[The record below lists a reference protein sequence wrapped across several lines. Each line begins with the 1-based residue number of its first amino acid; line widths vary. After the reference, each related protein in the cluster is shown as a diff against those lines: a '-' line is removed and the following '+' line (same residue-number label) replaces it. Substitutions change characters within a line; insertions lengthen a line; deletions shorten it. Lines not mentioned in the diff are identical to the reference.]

1 MTALIA
7 VGAQWG
13 DEGKGKIVDWLAL
26 SADLVVRFHGGNN
39 AGHTLIADGK
49 KTVLHLV
56 PSGVLQPGTVN
67 LIGPGV
73 VVDPRVLLQELDEIQ
88 ASGVLRDPSRVR
100 VSGRA
105 HVILDW
111 HIALD
116 KAREEARKEGAIGTT
131 GRGIGPAYEDK
142 VARRGVRVADL
153 LDADALRVAID
164 RLAKDKNFELT
175 QLHGWPA
182 IDAEALYDELLALGR
197 RLEPFVDHTGRIL
210 DRALREGKQVLFEGA
225 QGTFLDIDHGTYPYV
240 TSSNTVAGA
249 VCTGAGVGPT
259 KIDFV
264 LGITKAYA
272 TRVGG
277 GPFPTEDEG
286 EGGRWLGE
294 KGLEFGATTGR
305 KRRCGWLD
313 LVVLRE
319 AAIVNGFTSLA
330 MNKLDIL
337 SGLSEIPVATAWK
350 IDGKL
355 TKDFPMTLEEV
366 VRAEPVYEAL
376 PGWSEDVTGMRA
388 YGELPDN
395 ARRYV
400 ERIEGLVGVPIDVIS
415 VGPDRDQ
422 TIARRRVF

>member
-1 MTALIA
+1 VTALVA

-39 AGHTLIADGK
+39 AGHTLIVDGR

-56 PSGVLQPGTVN
+56 PSGILQPGAVN

-73 VVDPRVLLQELDEIQ
+73 VVDPRVLLDELDKIQ
-88 ASGVLRDPSRVR
+88 AQGVLRDPSRVR

-116 KAREEARKEGAIGTT
+116 KARDEARREGAIGTT

-142 VARRGVRVADL
+142 VARRGIRVADL
-153 LDADALRVAID
+153 LDPAALRPAIE
-164 RLAKDKNFELT
+164 RLAKEKNFELT

-182 IDAEALYDELLALGR
+182 IDAEALYDELIALGR

-210 DRALREGKQVLFEGA
+210 DRALREDKKVLFEGA

-240 TSSNTVAGA
+240 TSSNCVAGA
-249 VCTGAGVGPT
+249 ACTGAGVGPT
-259 KIDFV
+259 RIDTV
-264 LGITKAYA
+264 LGITKAYT

-286 EGGRWLGE
+286 AGGQWLGE
-294 KGLEFGATTGR
+294 KGMEFGATTGR

-319 AAIVNGFTSLA
+319 AAIVNGLTSFA

-337 SGLSEIPVATAWK
+337 SGLAEIPVASAWR

-355 TKDFPMTLEEV
+355 VHDFPMTLEEIE
-366 VRAEPVYEAL
+366 RAEPVYEVM
-376 PGWSEDVTGMRA
+376 PGWSEDITGVRS
-388 YGELPDN
+388 YPQLPDN

-400 ERIEGLVGVPIDVIS
+400 ERIEALVGVPIDVIS

-422 TIARRRVF
+422 TITRRKVF

>member
-1 MTALIA
+1 VTALVA

-39 AGHTLIADGK
+39 AGHTLIVDGQ

-56 PSGVLQPGTVN
+56 PSGVLQPNTVN

-73 VVDPRVLLQELDEIQ
+73 VVDPRVLLKELDEIQ
-88 ASGVLRDPSRVR
+88 AKGVLRDPSRVR

-116 KAREEARKEGAIGTT
+116 KARDEARAESAIGTT

-142 VARRGVRVADL
+142 VARRGIRVADL
-153 LDADALRVAID
+153 LDAAALQPAIE
-164 RLAKDKNFELT
+164 RLAKEKNFELT

-182 IDAEALYDELLALGR
+182 IDAEALFDELLGLGR

-210 DRALREGKQVLFEGA
+210 DRALRESKRVLFEGA

-240 TSSNTVAGA
+240 TSSNCVAGA
-249 VCTGAGVGPT
+249 ACTGAGVGPT
-259 KIDFV
+259 RIDAV
-264 LGITKAYA
+264 LGITKAYT

-277 GPFPTEDEG
+277 GPFPTEDDG
-286 EGGRWLGE
+286 AGGQWLGE
-294 KGLEFGATTGR
+294 KGMEFGATTGR

-319 AAIVNGFTSLA
+319 AAIVNGFTALA

-337 SGLSEIPVATAWK
+337 SGLAEIPVATAWR

-355 TKDFPMTLEEV
+355 VHDFPMTLEEV
-366 VRAEPVYEAL
+366 ARAEPVYEVL
-376 PGWSEDVTGMRA
+376 PGWPEDISGVRHF
-388 YGELPDN
+388 ERLPAN
-395 ARRYV
+395 AQRYV
-400 ERIEGLVGVPIDVIS
+400 ERIESLVGVPIDVIS
-415 VGPDRDQ
+415 VGAGRDQ
-422 TIARRRVF
+422 TIARRKVF

>member
-1 MTALIA
+1 
-7 VGAQWG
+7 
-13 DEGKGKIVDWLAL
+13 
-26 SADLVVRFHGGNN
+26 
-39 AGHTLIADGK
+39 
-49 KTVLHLV
+49 
-56 PSGVLQPGTVN
+56 
-67 LIGPGV
+67 
-73 VVDPRVLLQELDEIQ
+73 VLLEELDEIQ

-116 KAREEARKEGAIGTT
+116 KARDEARRESAIGTT

-153 LDADALRVAID
+153 LDPAALRQAID
-164 RLAKDKNFELT
+164 RLAKEKNFELVE
-175 QLHGWPA
+175 LHGWPA
-182 IDAEALYDELLALGR
+182 VDPDVLYDELLVLGP

-210 DRALREGKQVLFEGA
+210 DRALREDKKVLFEGA

-240 TSSNTVAGA
+240 TSSNCVAGA
-249 VCTGAGVGPT
+249 ACTGAGVGPT
-259 KIDFV
+259 RIDSV
-264 LGITKAYA
+264 LGITKAYT

-294 KGLEFGATTGR
+294 KGMEFGATTGR

-313 LVVLRE
+313 GVVLRE
-319 AAIVNGFTSLA
+319 AAIVNGFTSIA

-337 SGLSEIPVATAWK
+337 SGLQEIPVATAWR

-355 TKDFPMTLEEV
+355 TNDFPMTLDEV
-366 VRAEPVYEAL
+366 ARAEAIYEAL
-376 PGWSEDVTGMRA
+376 PGWSEDISGVRE
-388 YGELPDN
+388 YGRLPAN

-400 ERIEGLVGVPIDVIS
+400 ERIEALVGVPIDVIS

-422 TIARRRVF
+422 TIARRVVF

>member
-1 MTALIA
+1 VTALVA

-39 AGHTLIADGK
+39 AGHTLIVDGQ

-56 PSGVLQPGTVN
+56 PSGILQPGAVN

-73 VVDPRVLLQELDEIQ
+73 VVDPRVLLAELDKIQ
-88 ASGVLRDPSRVR
+88 AQGVLRDPSRVR

-116 KAREEARKEGAIGTT
+116 KARDEARREVAIGTT

-142 VARRGVRVADL
+142 VARRGIRVADL
-153 LDADALRVAID
+153 LDPAALRPAID
-164 RLAKDKNFELT
+164 RLAKEKNFELT

-182 IDAEALYDELLALGR
+182 IDADALFDELLVLGR

-210 DRALREGKQVLFEGA
+210 ELALRANKKVLFEGA
-225 QGTFLDIDHGTYPYV
+225 QGTFLDIDHGTYPFV
-240 TSSNTVAGA
+240 TSSNCVAGA
-249 VCTGAGVGPT
+249 ACTGAGVGPT
-259 KIDFV
+259 RIDFV
-264 LGITKAYA
+264 LGITKAYT

-277 GPFPTEDEG
+277 GPFPTEDTG
-286 EGGRWLGE
+286 AGGTWLGE
-294 KGLEFGATTGR
+294 KGMEFGATTGR

-319 AAIVNGFTSLA
+319 AAVVNGFTSIA

-337 SGLSEIPVATAWK
+337 SGLPEVPVATAWR

-355 TKDFPMTLEEV
+355 TSDFPMTLEEV
-366 VRAEPVYEAL
+366 VRAEAVYEVM
-376 PGWSEDVTGMRA
+376 PGWREDITGVRSYA
-388 YGELPDN
+388 ALPDN

-400 ERIEGLVGVPIDVIS
+400 ERIEGLVDVPIDVIS

-422 TIARRRVF
+422 TITRRKVF

>member
-1 MTALIA
+1 
-7 VGAQWG
+7 
-13 DEGKGKIVDWLAL
+13 
-26 SADLVVRFHGGNN
+26 VRFHGGNN
-39 AGHTLIADGK
+39 AGHTLIVDGR

-56 PSGVLQPGTVN
+56 PSGILQPGAVN

-73 VVDPRVLLQELDEIQ
+73 VVDPRVLLAELDEIQ
-88 ASGVLRDPSRVR
+88 AQGVLRDPSRVR

-116 KAREEARKEGAIGTT
+116 KARDEARRESAIGTT

-142 VARRGVRVADL
+142 VARRGIRVADL
-153 LDADALRVAID
+153 LDPAALRPAIE

-182 IDAEALYDELLALGR
+182 IDAEALYDELIELGR

-210 DRALREGKQVLFEGA
+210 DRALRENKKVLFEGA

-240 TSSNTVAGA
+240 TSSNCVAGA
-249 VCTGAGVGPT
+249 ACTGAGVGPT
-259 KIDFV
+259 RIDSV
-264 LGITKAYA
+264 LGITKAYT

-277 GPFPTEDEG
+277 GPFPTEDTG
-286 EGGRWLGE
+286 AGGQWLGE
-294 KGLEFGATTGR
+294 KGMEFGATTGR

-319 AAIVNGFTSLA
+319 AAIVNGLTSFA

-337 SGLSEIPVATAWK
+337 SGLAEIPVATAWR

-355 TKDFPMTLEEV
+355 VHDFPMTLEEIE
-366 VRAEPVYEAL
+366 RAEPVYEVM
-376 PGWSEDVTGMRA
+376 PGWSEDITGVRA
-388 YGELPDN
+388 YAKLPAN
-395 ARRYV
+395 AQRYV
-400 ERIEGLVGVPIDVIS
+400 EHIEALVGVPIDVIS

-422 TIARRRVF
+422 TITRRTVF